1 MRRSYPRADRVQQI
15 LYHLA
20 MKPGRSDLE
29 NLVLTDPTLVV
40 LNELGEEWR
49 LIWRR
54 RPGAAVRSTLL
65 WHTALEHVPKRGSG
79 YVAQSSTALDLTVGS
94 KRLQTYQ
101 AQHIDPARVPK
112 VKGKAPAPRATT
124 PVPPRHDQS
133 PPYFDDGSYSPAP
146 FDWD

>member
-1 MRRSYPRADRVQQI
+1 M
-15 LYHLA
+15 
-20 MKPGRSDLE
+20 
-29 NLVLTDPTLVV
+29 
-40 LNELGEEWR
+40 WR
-49 LIWRR
+49 KR

-94 KRLQTYQ
+94 KRLQAYQ
-101 AQHIDPARVPK
+101 AQHIAPARAPK

-124 PVPPRHDQS
+124 PVPPSHDQAPPYFERAPKVKGKAPAPRATTPVPPS
-133 PPYFDDGSYSPAP
+133 HDQAPPYFDDGSYSPAP